1 MCFSSRRRHTRCA
14 LVTVVQ
20 TCALPISGLIGFTAF
35 AAVHAGVAIAGLETI
50 WTFAVLQSLMMACFG
65 LSSSNFGAM
74 AMEHMGSLAGTA
86 ASVQG
91 AVVTIGG
98 ALLGLLIGQQ
108 FDGTT
113 TPIPL
118 GFPLLGASPPEI
130 GRAECRERVLN
141 DG

>member
-1 MCFSSRRRHTRCA
+1 
-14 LVTVVQ
+14 
-20 TCALPISGLIGFTAF
+20 
-35 AAVHAGVAIAGLETI
+35 
-50 WTFAVLQSLMMACFG
+50 MMACFG

-98 ALLGLLIGQQ
+98 ALLGLLFGQQ

-113 TPIPL
+113 PPITL
-118 GFPLLGASPPEI
+118 GFTLLCASALVIVLITEKSRLFRPQNI
-130 GRAECRERVLN
+130 RASQPCQSGLLPTRNPHIEQRCLHF
-141 DG
+141 GHC